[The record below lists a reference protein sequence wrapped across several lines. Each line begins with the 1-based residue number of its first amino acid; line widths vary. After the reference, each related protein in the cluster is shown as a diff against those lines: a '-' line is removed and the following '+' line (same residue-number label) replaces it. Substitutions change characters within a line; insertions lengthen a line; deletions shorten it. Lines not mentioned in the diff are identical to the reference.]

1 MRWAWIPAAILGLM
15 GLLILIAA
23 EELINYIC
31 LLLLFSLAYYLLVDH
46 YDENEII
53 PSK

>member
-23 EELINYIC
+23 EELINYIWPSALIFAG
-31 LLLLFSLAYYLLVDH
+31 LLLIGRSLRR
-46 YDENEII
+46 
-53 PSK
+53 K